1 MIRPRLPLRTPF
13 LSMALL
19 LAGLALTLS
28 GHPQQAFSQSTR
40 PYTFF
45 PQTQFPL
52 ETIFIQ
58 GDQPGPTVMVQGGI
72 QGDEPAGYLTAELL
86 SRARVLRGNL
96 IVVPR
101 ANLPAILARTRS
113 VNVDLN
119 RRFDTDYHQFYEDT
133 LARAIRFLVRQSDA
147 LIHLHEGSGF
157 YNPVYID
164 SLRNP
169 KRYGQSLIIDTAVF
183 QNRIFLARTVKQ
195 VLPPLNAEIVPATY
209 RFQLFNTRTHSQSSQ
224 HPEQRKS
231 LTYFAL
237 QEANI
242 PAVAVEVSK
251 DIASLE
257 WKIRHQFRATQK
269 LLQQFG
275 VDIVFP
281 ELARI
286 VAQQALQPEAAEC
299 TVNGQALTAVHGST
313 LDLKSPLSFA
323 CSSSPDSSFSPK
335 LGLYATNGHGQNLLQ
350 ATRTLMLHPEDTL
363 RLVADGTS
371 LHSYSLDWSEADLP
385 VHYFSKPI
393 FVCSLNGD
401 LRLIPAGDE
410 LEAVEGDRLVLHGI
424 WNGQPG
430 EILNL
435 KGYVS
440 QAGYNNGQDAGHEIV
455 LYPEIF
461 IRRYLLP
468 SNHPGDWRCE
478 VVRETEGKKNSKMT
492 IRVLPRKV
500 RGITLRSEKDR
511 SFVLPFEPGA
521 QCSLQPGSYTL
532 ENVLAKEGDSLVCPV
547 MQGRPRSWG
556 QAFSLREG
564 ETTTLQLFLATT
576 FEPLGQM
583 TFSGNK
589 RY

>member
-1 MIRPRLPLRTPF
+1 MRLRLDLIIFRRPTSVLI
-13 LSMALL
+13 MAFIVLT
-19 LAGLALTLS
+19 GLI
-28 GHPQQAFSQSTR
+28 HSQKASCQITE

-45 PQTQFPL
+45 SQTQFPL
-52 ETIFIQ
+52 EAIFIQ

-86 SRARVLRGNL
+86 TRARVLSGNL

-101 ANLPAILARTRS
+101 ANLPAVLARTRS

-157 YNPVYID
+157 YNPEHID

-183 QNRIFLARTVKQ
+183 QNRIFLARTVQQ
-195 VLPPLNAEIVPATY
+195 VLPRLNAKIVPATY
-209 RFQLFNTRTHSQSSQ
+209 HFQLFNTKTHSETSQ

-237 QEANI
+237 NEANI

-251 DIASLE
+251 DIANLK
-257 WKIRHQFRATQK
+257 WKVRHQFRATQK

-281 ELARI
+281 DLSRMINQSLMEP
-286 VAQQALQPEAAEC
+286 QNTTC
-299 TVNGQALTAVHGST
+299 SVNSKPLNPRGTST
-313 LDLKSPLSFA
+313 IELKSPLSFA
-323 CSSSPDSSFSPK
+323 CTSSLESLFSPK
-335 LGLYATNGHGQNLLQ
+335 LGLYASDGHGRNLLQ
-350 ATRTLMLHPEDTL
+350 AKTLMLHPSETL
-363 RLVADGTS
+363 RLVADGKPFQTFN
-371 LHSYSLDWSEADLP
+371 LDWSRADQPLYYSSEP
-385 VHYFSKPI
+385 V
-393 FVCSLNGD
+393 FVCSLNGKI
-401 LRLIPAGDE
+401 RLIPAGDE
-410 LEAVEGDRLVLHGI
+410 LEAVEGDRLVLLGI
-424 WNGQPG
+424 WNG
-430 EILNL
+430 EADEVLNL

-440 QAGYNNGQDAGHEIV
+440 QTGYNSGQDAGHEIV

-461 IRRYLLP
+461 IQRYLLQ
-468 SNHPGDWRCE
+468 SRHPGDWRCE
-478 VVRETEGKKNSKMT
+478 VVRETKDKKRSRMT

-500 RGITLRSEKDR
+500 RGITLRSEKER

-532 ENVLAKEGDSLVCPV
+532 EQVLAKEGTSLICPV
-547 MQGRPRSWG
+547 IQGRPRSWG
-556 QAFSLREG
+556 DSFSINEG
-564 ETTTLQLFLATT
+564 EDKTLQLFLATT

-583 TFSGNK
+583 TFSGTK